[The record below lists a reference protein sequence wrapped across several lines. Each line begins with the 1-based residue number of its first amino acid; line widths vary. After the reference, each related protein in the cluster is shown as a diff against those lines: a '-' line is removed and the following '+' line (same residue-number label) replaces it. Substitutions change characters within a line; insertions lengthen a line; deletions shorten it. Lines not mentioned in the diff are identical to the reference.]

1 MVHTWN
7 TSSCA
12 PGQQKL
18 TFLPT
23 ESWIWLSAHKGEA
36 ELLLD
41 LVFEIISVFYCVL
54 VFLHFYINPVY
65 KYKLGFLSN
74 QSIQGQ
80 LQPFPAGCESKLR
93 HRDIYCNVERH
104 RFHCNQN
111 AFHVQKEIYRMASS
125 ELGNIFFFSPGV
137 VRANLDVNLKYIF
150 WVLDCSNPENTEK
163 TPAE

>member
-41 LVFEIISVFYCVL
+41 LVFEIISVFYYVL

-65 KYKLGFLSN
+65 KYKLGSLSN

-125 ELGNIFFFSPGV
+125 ELGNFFFFFS
-137 VRANLDVNLKYIF
+137 R
-150 WVLDCSNPENTEK
+150 CSERKITGKLRCEFK
-163 TPAE
+163 VYFLSTGLL